1 MIKSRLDNIGV
12 VRCVLL
18 SNKKE
23 CRTPNPH
30 LLANIPTMWD
40 MLKLTVQDWERE
52 AAPLQKQI
60 DSASSEGEELYFL
73 TQAFINLQPY
83 YLKCLFSYV
92 MLFCSLESAY
102 DLLYQQINKLN
113 KNPCFQIQHDKKP
126 KTNSYIKKVWDIRD
140 ISIAHVGDPKKNHS
154 KIDSL
159 AAMSWQPMT
168 LSKQADSSW
177 DVEKLS
183 FGSGKHI
190 LKNESG
196 SVLEE
201 SSDFEINGILEV
213 HSHCM
218 KYIDKYD
225 QVCADYLGGI
235 ITTLPVIHNNVEYI
249 AFGGDN

>member
-1 MIKSRLDNIGV
+1 MIKSRLCNKEV

-18 SNKKE
+18 SYKTE
-23 CRTPNPH
+23 CRMPSPN
-30 LLANIPTMWD
+30 LLMNIPMMWD
-40 MLKLTVQDWERE
+40 MLKMTVQDWERE
-52 AAPLQKQI
+52 VASLQERI
-60 DSASSEGEELYFL
+60 DNSSSEDEETYFL

-83 YLKCLFSYV
+83 YLKCLFSYI
-92 MLFCSLESAY
+92 MLFCSLEDAY

-113 KNPCFQIQHDKKP
+113 KNPCFQIQHEKKP
-126 KTNSYIKKVWDIRD
+126 IANSYINKVRKIRN
-140 ISIAHVGDPKKNHS
+140 ISIAHVGNPKKKYS

-159 AAMSWQPMT
+159 AAMSWLPMT

-177 DVEKLS
+177 DVEKLT

-190 LKNESG
+190 RNNESG

-213 HSHCM
+213 HSQCM

-225 QVCADYLGGI
+225 KVCADNLHGI
-235 ITTLPVIHNNVEYI
+235 ISTLPVIHNNVEYS
-249 AFGGDN
+249 AFGA